1 MNVLES
7 EPVKKQKLDID
18 EHPELVVALHAVIFT
33 MIRRMPEFG
42 PVTTGKKAYTD
53 ALIEKK
59 NVFPI
64 LQQVTHSDV
73 VAWRAKM
80 QRDGFLCKWNTGEE
94 DPEAKRKKEEAIKKA
109 QATKE
114 KKKKQQ

>member
-1 MNVLES
+1 MNVLGS
-7 EPVKKQKLDID
+7 APVKKQKLEID
-18 EHPELVVALHAVIFT
+18 EHPELVVALHAVIYT

-42 PVTTGKKAYTD
+42 PVTTGKRSYTD

-64 LQQVTHSDV
+64 LQKVNHSDV

-80 QRDGFLCKWNTGEE
+80 QRDGLVCKWNTGEAE
-94 DPEAKRKKEEAIKKA
+94 DLEAKRKKEDSV
-109 QATKE
+109 
-114 KKKKQQ
+114 